1 MSRKDV
7 QNAIEAINQYFEFKI
22 NFYEDQKEKFQEENN
37 LDGVK
42 EAEEYINV
50 FENDWQEVVSLV
62 SQKTGYDFEKNKQQ
76 DKDDFMEMLKENV
89 LNGENKNDSDIDDI
103 SDEEPVKKSYIE
115 TLQEQMAER
124 KRQREIE
131 REELRNERM
140 RIREMKRAEKEKN
153 KMTPTQNFAL
163 TGITAA
169 SGFAIGRKIG
179 KSIM

>member
-1 MSRKDV
+1 MSKKDV
-7 QNAIEAINQYFEFKI
+7 QNAIEAINHYFEFKI

-62 SQKTGYDFEKNKQQ
+62 SQKTGYDFEKNTQE

-89 LNGENKNDSDIDDI
+89 MNGENKNDSDIDDI

-131 REELRNERM
+131 REELRKERM

-153 KMTPTQNFAL
+153 KMTPNQTFAL

-179 KSIM
+179 KNIM